1 MKLSQIVV
9 DTKAQEEGEWR
20 DHPYFDGVKVLVRSI
35 SSEAYRKRQTA
46 LQNRLPRRTRK
57 TGDAI
62 AAQLEIDRQARDVL
76 VAGWTGIDDAEYSEE
91 TAREWAKDPKF
102 RRFFDGVYELSLDI
116 GPPYPPKPTW
126 ELLGETLLRLGRP
139 AEARA
144 AFERAL
150 ELAPGRTLALTGL
163 AEAAAGEGDEAGAA
177 EARARLAGN
186 LAGERSAAVP

>member
-1 MKLSQIVV
+1 MFRIFCKFLTGLGLDGTQ
-9 DTKAQEEGEWR
+9 AQEEGEWR

-116 GPPYPPKPTW
+116 GMAEHEHDETV
-126 ELLGETLLRLGRP
+126 LG
-139 AEARA
+139 
-144 AFERAL
+144 
-150 ELAPGRTLALTGL
+150 
-163 AEAAAGEGDEAGAA
+163 
-177 EARARLAGN
+177 N
-186 LAGERSAAVP
+186 